1 MNNTKKITVLHLIDS
16 LPREGA
22 EMVIYDL
29 IQQGDRESFEMLVC
43 ALTRGG
49 GVAEMLEEIGVPV
62 FILGRSSA
70 WDMKTLRRLIN
81 LIKERQ
87 VDIIHTH
94 LFSSHLW
101 GGLAAA
107 FLRGC
112 VLFRTE
118 HNMSEWKNIPHRV
131 VDKLLSLRT
140 DQIVAVSK
148 PVRESISARCRIPL
162 SKVWTIENGINID
175 RLKGGGDPTGKLYE
189 LGIPPGSSLIGC
201 SAALTPKKGHEYL
214 LDAAEIVLAERE
226 NIYFLLLGDGELRE
240 ELNSSIKARGME
252 GRVLLLG
259 SRPDAVE
266 IVALL
271 DIFVLSSIREGL
283 SIALLE
289 AMALGRAV
297 VVTGVGGS
305 IDLIR
310 DGISGFLVPPRDGPA
325 LAEALGRVLD
335 NPKLK
340 ERLGRAAAEDV
351 LAGYKMGKMVREYDR
366 LYRRTYEDRR

>member
-1 MNNTKKITVLHLIDS
+1 MKNKITVLHLIDS

-29 IQQGDRESFEMLVC
+29 IQQGDRDGFEILVC

-49 GVAEMLEEIGVPV
+49 GIAEMLEGIGVPV
-62 FILGRSSA
+62 LILGRTSA
-70 WDMKTLRRLIN
+70 YDLKAFRRFIS

-101 GGLAAA
+101 GGLAAIL
-107 FLRGC
+107 FPGR

-118 HNMSEWKNIPHRV
+118 HNMSEWKNIPRRV
-131 VDKLLSLRT
+131 IDKLLSWRT
-140 DQIVAVSK
+140 DQIVAVSE
-148 PVRESISARCRIPL
+148 PVRGSLATRCRIPL
-162 SKVWTIENGINID
+162 RKVWTIENGINID
-175 RLKGGGDPTGKLYE
+175 RLKGGGNPSGKLSE
-189 LGIPPGSSLIGC
+189 LAIPPESRLIGC
-201 SAALTPKKGHEYL
+201 SAALTPKKGHKYL
-214 LDAAEIVLAERE
+214 LDAAEIVLAKRE
-226 NIYFLLLGDGELRE
+226 DVYFLLLGDGELRE
-240 ELNSSIKARGME
+240 ELSSSIKDRGLA

-259 SRPDAVE
+259 SRSDAVE

-325 LAEALGRVLD
+325 LAEAMGRVLD
-335 NPKLK
+335 DPKLK

-351 LAGYKMGKMVREYDR
+351 LAGYKMENMVMEYAR
-366 LYRRTYEDRR
+366 LYRMTYEAKRR